1 LTAATQVTRSKELRI
16 LYAVA
21 EELNGAAEMREA
33 LERLLALVAELLH
46 LQAGWI
52 WLFDAETRRFYNAA
66 SFNLPPY
73 LREPV
78 RMAGTWC
85 QCTQLFREG
94 KLSPKNIDIIE
105 CSRLA
110 PAVERK
116 LTAQTA
122 GLRYHAS
129 VPLYFR
135 GKQLGIM
142 NLTGPRFRRLSGGEL
157 RILGAVALQAGATI
171 ERARL
176 AEDFARLARVE
187 ERARLAREIHD
198 TLVQQLTAVALQLEG
213 ALKHLDG
220 ASTSVKR
227 AVKRALEITRDG
239 IKEARRSIV
248 ALRETPLRDKPLEQ
262 ALASIARTFTSGTG
276 IPVRLAIERVELAPA
291 VESEVVRIVREAFT
305 NVGKHARATAVTL
318 GLSKKGSFVQVSV
331 RDNGVGMKAE
341 RQTSGHGIVGMQER
355 ARIAGG
361 MLHIISRRGRGT
373 TVTLRIPAR
382 AVQR

>member
-1 LTAATQVTRSKELRI
+1 MPRDTELRI

-33 LERLLALVAELLH
+33 LERMLALVANLLR

-52 WLFDAETRRFYNAA
+52 WLFDGETRRFYNAA

-73 LREPV
+73 LHQPV

-110 PAVERK
+110 PAVERR
-116 LTAQTA
+116 LTSQTA

-142 NLTGPRFRRLSGGEL
+142 NLTGPRFRRLSSTEL
-157 RILGAVALQAGATI
+157 RILSAVALQAGATI
-171 ERARL
+171 ERSRM

-220 ASTSVKR
+220 AGAAAKKELT
-227 AVKRALEITRDG
+227 RALEITRDG
-239 IKEARRSIV
+239 IAEARRSIV

-262 ALASIARTFTSGTG
+262 ALASLARTFTSRTG
-276 IPVRLAIERVELAPA
+276 IPVRLSTARVQLPGATEN
-291 VESEVVRIVREAFT
+291 EIVRIVQEALA
-305 NVGKHARATAVTL
+305 NVAKHARATAVTL
-318 GLSKKGSFVQVSV
+318 GVLKRKAAVEVTVG
-331 RDNGVGMKAE
+331 DNGCGIDRSKQA
-341 RQTSGHGIVGMQER
+341 SGHGIVGMHER
-355 ARIAGG
+355 ARIVGG
-361 MLHIISRRGRGT
+361 TLRITGARGRGT
-373 TVTLRIPAR
+373 KVTLKLPLQGA
-382 AVQR
+382 QR